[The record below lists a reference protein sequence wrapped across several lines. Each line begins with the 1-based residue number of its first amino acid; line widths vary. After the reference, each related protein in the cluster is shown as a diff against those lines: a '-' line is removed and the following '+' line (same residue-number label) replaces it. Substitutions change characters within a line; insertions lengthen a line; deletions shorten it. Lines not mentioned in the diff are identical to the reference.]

1 MAIRFLSLIFIL
13 SLPAVSAE
21 KVCGKIIQT
30 TGKVD
35 ILKAINNKDLVRQAV
50 LIKAPYELLCS
61 DIIVTQSGSRAKI
74 ILPQGMI
81 TLGPNTR
88 IAISKISK
96 NSSTPAL
103 LSLPYGR
110 IRTFFNSEEA
120 QKSKDNKQLHI
131 KTSTAVIG
139 VRGTDFYVGFDPNK
153 NITSQATLKGQ
164 VEVEDIATQQKVL
177 VSSGQQV
184 QVVSHTD
191 EKVSEKVKEKTSE
204 DLKNTTPALNVN
216 PIAVETILNIRQ
228 ISVLVNKE
236 EDFTSKEAVTI
247 LGSPEKWTPPA
258 DEIPGDLKEIKNVF

>member
-1 MAIRFLSLIFIL
+1 MAIRFLALIFIV
-13 SLPAVSAE
+13 SLNAVGAE

-35 ILKAINNKDLVRQAV
+35 VLKAINNKDLVRQAV

-61 DIIVTQSGSRAKI
+61 DVIVTQSGSRAKI

-96 NSSTPAL
+96 NTSTPAL

-110 IRTFFNSEEA
+110 IRTFFDSEEA

-164 VEVEDIATQQKVL
+164 IEVEDIATQQKVL
-177 VSSGQQV
+177 VNTGEQV
-184 QVVSHTD
+184 QVTSQAAQ
-191 EKVSEKVKEKTSE
+191 KLEKTSE
-204 DLKNTTPALNVN
+204 KTEPDLKNTPQALSVS
-216 PIAVETILNIRQ
+216 PIAVETVLNIRQ

-258 DEIPGDLKEIKNVF
+258 DEIPGDLKDIKNIF